1 MVNWFRRARDLVAAP
16 TVKPRSAV
24 STAARVELSALA
36 PDTMTLLGE
45 VAYLQLAQFETL
57 SAAVIGA
64 PDPGSKSALGR
75 TANQALDKHHEL
87 VDEIR
92 RRGSDPVAAME
103 QAAVRI
109 EEFRRFVRSDDW
121 FEVLMVAYVTA
132 TFLDD
137 FFRGLAQGLPKADG
151 ERIAAILARDSA
163 EGELFAQLSAAII
176 VDARLASRLAMWGR
190 RLMGDT
196 MLLARK
202 SLVLSGDHASDEAH
216 IEPVLTELIAAHTR
230 RMDALGLTA

>member
-1 MVNWFRRARDLVAAP
+1 MNWFRRARDLVATP
-16 TVKPRSAV
+16 SVQPRSAV
-24 STAARVELSALA
+24 STAARVELALLA

-64 PDPGSKSALGR
+64 PTPAAKSALGR
-75 TANQALDKHHEL
+75 TAHQALEKHHDLIDEL
-87 VDEIR
+87 R
-92 RRGSDPVAAME
+92 RRGADPALSMA
-103 QAAVRI
+103 QAASRI
-109 EEFRRFVRSDDW
+109 EEFRRYVRSDDW

-137 FFRGLAQGLPKADG
+137 FFRSLAQGLPKADA
-151 ERIAAILARDSA
+151 ERISAILARDSA

-176 VDARLASRLAMWGR
+176 VDGRLASRLAMWGR

-196 MLLARK
+196 LLLARK
-202 SLVLSGDHASDEAH
+202 SLVMSGDHVSDEAH